1 MTDVELRLTADTAG
15 AEKGIAGFRKEY
27 VELVRA
33 IEKPLRQIDA
43 LQKAQES
50 AKKAS
55 TEFFAA
61 KNRVDQLRTAME
73 SAGQPVKDLE
83 RELLAAERAL
93 AKSTR
98 AFDVQKE
105 RVKAQRAE
113 LRAAGIDYRNLA
125 AEQTRLQGALAGAM
139 GKGQADAT
147 ISRALDTFGVN
158 KLRELR
164 AQLVQL
170 RSDYAR
176 LSQSGQ
182 MAATER
188 IAAEISYQASLR
200 RTQQQIQALTTA
212 DAGGGSGGIAA
223 ITARLAAITAAAYTV
238 QRVAGFYF
246 NAADAVGELEDRMR
260 NALPVQEDYERS
272 QARLED
278 ISRRVRIPIA
288 QAGELFLGAIGPLRD
303 LGFTAAQTTDL
314 VGALTAGLVA
324 NSVKGEK
331 AASVIDQISKS
342 LQTGA
347 INTDALSSIV
357 KNSPALTD
365 ALVRGLGKS
374 RDELQRMASTGE
386 LTADKFVTALSGQSD
401 ALLKLADNMRVTGA
415 DAAGTFSQSIE
426 KLIGSIDKITGA
438 SAAAT
443 AGLDKISDS
452 ISDLADGK
460 SQKALNLL
468 NSFAITAG
476 KQLGTLL
483 PGAGAIANLADGYQ
497 QYSAQAVSAIEDVTA
512 AEELGRTESER
523 INEQRGE
530 EQRAWAAKFNE
541 SIQNDLVNPFKTALN
556 DQVAAQNRA
565 NSKLRKAQEEQIAT
579 QKRYSDALNKL
590 RNGATGPATFGNA
603 QDLRVAARRALT
615 DGDFKRAK
623 EYAQQS
629 LDMLMKIAEEG
640 GNTYGFAGLIKGLQA
655 IEEQADKSLVAT
667 ADAERTAQIEKVRAW
682 KKEFEELKNFKIAP
696 TIDDAAL
703 AEATAKMKR
712 WSDMIG
718 KSFTFSPFSSSTTP
732 AAKAPEG
739 WRPPMALPTPG
750 ASPAGK
756 PATTPSTVSVTKPS
770 TTPTVQAVIEPV
782 AIQKPKTPTL
792 VALEVPANPNWIREG
807 NSYRQKPLD
816 VDAKPKWVRDG
827 NSYTDRPVDVEAKPK
842 WVRNGNSY
850 TDAPVEVDVVA
861 KKVATPEGEPLK
873 VPALLQPLPPA
884 VDTPP
889 VEVKSAVDTE
899 SLAAVTQQFGA
910 FITELAKG
918 AVVPLRTTLL
928 GPDTGPLPQYA
939 TGGILRGPGTGT
951 SDSILARLS
960 NGEGVINARAVRHY
974 GPSLVHQINRLQL
987 PAYATGG
994 VLDMSGMGIPDI
1006 PTPSPELLARAA
1018 GPEHL
1023 GSLDLT
1029 LGGETHTVYVDRQQR
1044 DGLARLARKFGGT
1057 SRS

>member
-83 RELLAAERAL
+83 RELVAAERAL

-125 AEQTRLQGALAGAM
+125 AEQTKLQGALAGAM

-147 ISRALDTFGVN
+147 ISRAMDTFGVN
-158 KLRELR
+158 KLRDLR

-212 DAGGGSGGIAA
+212 ESAESGGGVGAIAA
-223 ITARLAAITAAAYTV
+223 RIAAITAAAYTV

-246 NAADAVGELEDRMR
+246 GAADAVGELQDRMR
-260 NALPVQEDYERS
+260 NALPVQEEYERS

-278 ISRRVRIPIA
+278 ISRRVRIPLE
-288 QAGELFLGAIGPLRD
+288 QTSELFLRSVGPLQEM
-303 LGFTAAQTTDL
+303 GFSARQTTDL
-314 VGALTAGLVA
+314 VGALSAGLVA

-331 AASVIDQISKS
+331 AAAVIDQFTKG
-342 LQTGA
+342 LQTGV
-347 INTDALSSIV
+347 IRGDAFNAVLQ
-357 KNSPALTD
+357 NSPALTD
-365 ALVRGLGKS
+365 ALIKGLGVT
-374 RDELQRMASTGE
+374 RQELIRMANAGE
-386 LTADKFVTALSGQSD
+386 LNADKVITAFSGQAE
-401 ALLKLADNMRVTGA
+401 ALLKLADAMRTTVS
-415 DAAGTFSQSIE
+415 DASGTFRDSLNR
-426 KLIGSIDKITGA
+426 LIGKIDDLTGA
-438 SAAAT
+438 SESAAK
-443 AGLDKISDS
+443 GLDS
-452 ISDLADGK
+452 ISNALDDLSKGN
-460 SQKALNLL
+460 SEKAATTVGSLISSLAL
-468 NSFAITAG
+468 I
-476 KQLGTLL
+476 
-483 PGAGAIANLADGYQ
+483 PGSGAIGNSLGKVGKAYDDFNKDATQALEGVTEAQ
-497 QYSAQAVSAIEDVTA
+497 KLERSASEQIQ
-512 AEELGRTESER
+512 EERYA
-523 INEQRGE
+523 Q
-530 EQRAWAAKFNE
+530 QRAWATKFNE

-565 NSKLRKAQEEQIAT
+565 NSKLRKAQEEQVAT

-603 QDLRVAARRALT
+603 QDLRVAANRALT

-640 GNTYGFAGLIKGLQA
+640 GNTYGFAGLIKGLQR
-655 IEEQADKSLVAT
+655 IEEEADKQSIAVAEK
-667 ADAERTAQIEKVRAW
+667 ARQKEIDKVREM
-682 KKEFEELKNFKIAP
+682 KKEFEELKNFKISP

-703 AEATAKMKR
+703 AEATAKMKS

-718 KSFTFSPFSSSTTP
+718 KSFSFSPFSSSTTP
-732 AAKAPEG
+732 AAKAPDG

-756 PATTPSTVSVTKPS
+756 PATAPSTVSVTKPS

-792 VALEVPANPNWIREG
+792 VALEVPANPNWIKEG

-827 NSYTDRPVDVEAKPK
+827 NSYTDKPVDVEAKPK

-861 KKVATPEGEPLK
+861 KKVATPDGEPLK

-928 GPDTGPLPQYA
+928 GQDTGPLPQYA